1 MRRFFILLFTE
12 VMLSASM
19 LPFLCTYVSDFEDV
33 EHSDGSNY
41 YGNDYAR
48 EDDDENDKGNYLCQ
62 ECCAMRS
69 LVVLTGSGLC
79 P

>member
-1 MRRFFILLFTE
+1 MHL
-12 VMLSASM
+12 
-19 LPFLCTYVSDFEDV
+19 SDFEDV